1 MDEIDSILMSVY
13 KMGSSM
19 EELSRSLNDTYTKV
33 EKLGSIFKVFFEAN
47 QKAILTLDKRVSRL
61 EGKLKACSQ
70 D

>member
-61 EGKLKACSQ
+61 EGKIKA
-70 D
+70 